1 MNPSEV
7 AYKAAEIMSSKGHCK
22 NTLEDA
28 QGRVCLLGAVMLA
41 QNGAM
46 LRRYPWD
53 DAVDQI
59 LDCAE
64 AVLADRGKILSPIT
78 FNNLSETSAE
88 DVILLLKETGKRL
101 EK

>member
-1 MNPSEV
+1 VEASEV

-22 NTLEDA
+22 NALEDGE
-28 QGRVCLLGAVMLA
+28 GRVCFLGAVLLA
-41 QNGAM
+41 QNGGM

-53 DAVDQI
+53 DAVDRI

-64 AVLADRGKILSPIT
+64 AVLADRGTILSPVT